1 MSVLEELNESAPS
14 IMIPLSAHVS
24 DLGAINDNDSIEM
37 RAAKQK
43 VKGLVLKWVGID
55 NMDG

>member
-1 MSVLEELNESAPS
+1 MSVLEDLNVSAPS

-24 DLGAINDNDSIEM
+24 DLGATNDNDSTEM
-37 RAAKQK
+37 KAAKQR